1 MTIDPVVLL
10 AEDLRALEAALSK
23 ATQIFRGSGRRED
36 CEQVNVLLGRINAVS
51 SNLFETVPTSAL
63 GAAELVGMAARRL
76 PISHSQYATHLHG
89 IADRLS
95 KGRRTHSDLVWLRAL
110 QAALMD
116 GVCGEDGHKITPLLN
131 LAIIGAS
138 RPVTIFRAAAS
149 VTGPASWQGILANRT
164 S

>member
-10 AEDLRALEAALSK
+10 AEDLRMLEAALSK
-23 ATQIFRGSGRRED
+23 ATQTYQASGRRED
-36 CEQVNVLLGRINAVS
+36 GERVNGLLGRIHGAFS
-51 SNLFETVPTSAL
+51 DLFETVPTSAV

-76 PISHSQYATHLHG
+76 PVSYSRYATHLQE

-110 QAALMD
+110 QAALAD
-116 GVCGEDGHKITPLLN
+116 GACGEDGCKITPLLN

-138 RPVTIFRAAAS
+138 RPVTIFRAASSA
-149 VTGPASWQGILANRT
+149 GGAAPWQGILANRT
-164 S
+164 H

>member
-10 AEDLRALEAALSK
+10 AEDLRMSEAALSK
-23 ATQIFRGSGRRED
+23 ATQAYRSFGRRED
-36 CEQVNVLLGRINAVS
+36 GEQVNLLLGRINRLS

-63 GAAELVGMAARRL
+63 GAAELVSMAARRL
-76 PISHSQYATHLHG
+76 PVSYSRYAAHLQG

-110 QAALMD
+110 QAALAD
-116 GVCGEDGHKITPLLN
+116 GLCGEDGYKITPLLS
-131 LAIIGAS
+131 LAIVGAA
-138 RPVTIFRAAAS
+138 RPVTIFRAATS
-149 VTGPASWQGILANRT
+149 VNGAAPWQGILANRT